1 MSLSDHLRHL
11 RAMEGGTTPEE
22 IARRLGLEQLSGIGL
37 AEQVYRPVSD
47 EKLIEKLAEY
57 YGRPLEEFH
66 WHNERPRKFLTFSL
80 AQAQQTQEPITLT
93 LRSGELLAGQVVWW
107 DLSSIGLQEADGR
120 LLVIQRHA
128 IIDWPNATVWKD
140 YAALDEEE

>member
-11 RAMEGGTTPEE
+11 RAMDGGTTPEE
-22 IARRLGLEQLSGIGL
+22 IARRLGVEQLPGAGL
-37 AEQVYRPVSD
+37 AEQVYRPVDD
-47 EKLIEKLAEY
+47 EKLIEQLAAY

-80 AQAQQTQEPITLT
+80 AEALRTQEPISLT
-93 LRSGELLAGQVVWW
+93 LRSGELLTGQVTWW
-107 DLSSIGLQEADGR
+107 DLSSIGLQEAGGR

-128 IIDWPNATVWKD
+128 VVDWPNATAWKD
-140 YAALDEEE
+140 YGASDEEE